1 MRVLDQSCEL
11 ELRDAD
17 QTVENDNISNSGQYS
32 V

>member
-11 ELRDAD
+11 ELGDAN